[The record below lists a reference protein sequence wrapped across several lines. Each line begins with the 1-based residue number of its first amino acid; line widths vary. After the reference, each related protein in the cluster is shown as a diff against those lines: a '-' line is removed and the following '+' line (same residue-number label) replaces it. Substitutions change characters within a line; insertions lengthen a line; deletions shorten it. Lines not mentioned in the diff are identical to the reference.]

1 VTFSLKWLHHRRGV
15 AIVGVA
21 AVLTG
26 GLGMAPAVS
35 STLAPQSGTSHV
47 FYGCLATSGDR
58 EVFKVVKSP
67 ARPRRCPAGTMRVHW
82 NAKGKP
88 GANGVNGAPGSA
100 GVNGTNGVDG
110 STGLTGAAGADGTN
124 GADGLD
130 GSTGLTGT
138 AGADGTIGADGT
150 DGSTGAAG
158 ADGTNGADGSTGPA
172 GPAGHGNM
180 MSGGVFIL
188 QSPGQWADTHAYLP
202 LSGYLG
208 TEVEAPWL
216 DYDAYVIE
224 AEHTSVE
231 QVIPNDVTITD
242 MYANFGSITDLS
254 GRSFQVRL
262 TLLVASPGAP
272 VLVPAGGCL
281 FDVEGNGPTSN
292 DCSWQEDQA
301 VHLRAGDVAVVYVDV
316 SLHGTWD
323 PDSIDVYGS
332 VALTS

>member
-1 VTFSLKWLHHRRGV
+1 VAPIDIRLRPARANVIQRYLVTFSLKWLHQRRGV
-15 AIVGVA
+15 ATVGIA
-21 AVLTG
+21 ALLICGV
-26 GLGMAPAVS
+26 GMAPAVS
-35 STLAPQSGTSHV
+35 STLAARTGASPGV
-47 FYGCLATSGDR
+47 FSGCLATSDDR
-58 EVFKVVKSP
+58 EVFHVFKNS
-67 ARPRRCPAGTMRVHW
+67 ARPRRCPAGSTRVHW
-82 NAKGKP
+82 NVKGRP
-88 GANGVNGAPGSA
+88 
-100 GVNGTNGVDG
+100 GTNGANG

-124 GADGLD
+124 GADG
-130 GSTGLTGT
+130 STGP
-138 AGADGTIGADGT
+138 
-150 DGSTGAAG
+150 TGAAG

-172 GPAGHGNM
+172 GPAGHGSM
-180 MSGGVFIL
+180 MSGGVFTL

-208 TEVEAPWL
+208 TQVVAPWL

-262 TLLVASPGAP
+262 TLLVASAEAP

-301 VHLRAGDVAVVYVDV
+301 VHLSAGDVAVVYVDV
-316 SLHGTWD
+316 SLHGTWE
-323 PDSIDVYGS
+323 PDSLDVYGS

>member
-1 VTFSLKWLHHRRGV
+1 
-15 AIVGVA
+15 
-21 AVLTG
+21 
-26 GLGMAPAVS
+26 
-35 STLAPQSGTSHV
+35 
-47 FYGCLATSGDR
+47 
-58 EVFKVVKSP
+58 
-67 ARPRRCPAGTMRVHW
+67 
-82 NAKGKP
+82 
-88 GANGVNGAPGSA
+88 
-100 GVNGTNGVDG
+100 
-110 STGLTGAAGADGTN
+110 
-124 GADGLD
+124 
-130 GSTGLTGT
+130 LTGT
-138 AGADGTIGADGT
+138 AGV
-150 DGSTGAAG
+150 
-158 ADGTNGADGSTGPA
+158 DGTNGADGSTGPA
-172 GPAGHGNM
+172 GAGSM
-180 MSGGVFIL
+180 MSGGVFTL

-208 TEVEAPWL
+208 TQVAAPWL

-301 VHLRAGDVAVVYVDV
+301 VHLSAGDVAVVYVDV